1 MTGLEAAVVIAAG
14 GLVYAAARTAEA
26 QRSPVKA
33 SSRGRRAGRIPERS
47 RLVIKY
53 SGTKPGDAPRKHSA
67 RRPTRRSRSV
77 VAISTA
83 CKRAGTWSTR
93 RTATRWDR
101 RRADRP
107 AETVLDKWRTVRA
120 TATKET
126 PFQAWLKATLQ
137 QLGKRLSLLSPQVA
151 KPAPRGTPPEPPP
164 REDPEPAAVPR
175 PRDEPR
181 TPAGGPEMTTPT
193 VPDMAPD
200 ATRPAAPPDWAAL
213 IDRVRE
219 FQPDNDVELIE
230 WMKAEASG
238 VVAYAEALE
247 GARENCVSDVGLDP
261 SSVAGI
267 TTYSEHMSDASDRMS
282 EALTTFLT
290 VYREVLNLAA
300 EGVVLP
306 HNGRWMTGGTV
317 S

>member
-1 MTGLEAAVVIAAG
+1 
-14 GLVYAAARTAEA
+14 
-26 QRSPVKA
+26 
-33 SSRGRRAGRIPERS
+33 
-47 RLVIKY
+47 
-53 SGTKPGDAPRKHSA
+53 
-67 RRPTRRSRSV
+67 
-77 VAISTA
+77 
-83 CKRAGTWSTR
+83 
-93 RTATRWDR
+93 
-101 RRADRP
+101 
-107 AETVLDKWRTVRA
+107 
-120 TATKET
+120 
-126 PFQAWLKATLQ
+126 
-137 QLGKRLSLLSPQVA
+137 
-151 KPAPRGTPPEPPP
+151 
-164 REDPEPAAVPR
+164 
-175 PRDEPR
+175 
-181 TPAGGPEMTTPT
+181 MTTPA

-238 VVAYAEALE
+238 VVGYAEALE